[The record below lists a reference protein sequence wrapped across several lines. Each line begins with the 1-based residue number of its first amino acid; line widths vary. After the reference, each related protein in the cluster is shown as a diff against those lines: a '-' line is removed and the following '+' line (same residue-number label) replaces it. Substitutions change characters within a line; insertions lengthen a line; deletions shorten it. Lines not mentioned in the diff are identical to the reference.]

1 MRTFYHNIGLW
12 VSLGGIFLINEWH
25 GGTQFTE
32 GSATHGKVVLAGV
45 RKQAEKRHDEE
56 ANKQPSST
64 VSASPAITSLRD
76 GLLPRSGGGNK
87 PLSSHV
93 GFGHGVSL

>member
-25 GGTQFTE
+25 GRTQFTE
-32 GSATHGKVVLAGV
+32 GSATHGKVVLDGA

-56 ANKQPSST
+56 ANKQPSPT
-64 VSASPAITSLRD
+64 VSASPAGASLSDR
-76 GLLPRSGGGNK
+76 LSPRSGRGSK
-87 PLSSHV
+87 HLSSHV
-93 GFGHGVSL
+93 GFGHCVSV